1 METLT
6 VLVERTKKNYSAVVN
21 EKINGMVIVTAD
33 TLAELKVK
41 VKETI
46 DIHFDSLDEGVQ
58 DWMCNKEYE
67 LNFETE
73 NNDTNH

>member
-33 TLAELKVK
+33 TLEELKVK

-46 DIHFDSLDEGVQ
+46 DIHLNSLDEGVQ

-67 LNFETE
+67 LKFETE